1 MLPDTEAEGG
11 DLIFTQDLEPER
23 RRVMFL
29 MGVFGNGSASQ
40 RIKLQMLKHH
50 WLGSVSSE

>member
-29 MGVFGNGSASQ
+29 LGVFGDGSASQ
-40 RIKLQMLKHH
+40 RIKLQILKQR
-50 WLGSVSSE
+50 WLVSVLCE